1 MPQFPPPLPTNRA
14 FVVQLRAQPP
24 SAPLRWDGRVEH
36 VVSGQMTHFHSLDEL
51 LAFIRRVLAGVSDT
65 LKRAGRVTGAAAGR
79 RPCARRDRCGG
90 SRVRKE
96 TAMIRRFYLLAFVS
110 VLLHVGMASA
120 QESFPIMEKIAQ
132 KVIEKYQTSSCQ
144 QLAQQKSQPP
154 TGQQAQMEQRAIQTL
169 RNDPQMRTA
178 FLNRVAAPIA
188 NKLFECG
195 MIP

>member
-1 MPQFPPPLPTNRA
+1 M
-14 FVVQLRAQPP
+14 
-24 SAPLRWDGRVEH
+24 
-36 VVSGQMTHFHSLDEL
+36 
-51 LAFIRRVLAGVSDT
+51 
-65 LKRAGRVTGAAAGR
+65 GAAQARGR
-79 RPCARRDRCGG
+79 AIGETVAVER
-90 SRVRKE
+90 RVRKE
-96 TAMIRRFYLLAFVS
+96 TAMLRRFSLLACVF
-110 VLLHVGMASA
+110 VLLPVGMARA

-154 TGQQAQMEQRAIQTL
+154 TGQKAQMEQRAIQTL